1 MNDQVVRIGC
11 GSGFWGDTPEGTRQL
26 IERGAL
32 NYLMLDYLAE
42 VTMSILARMRS
53 RNPALGYVPDFVTQV
68 IGQHGSEI
76 ARQGIKVIV
85 NAGGV
90 NPMACKAAVE
100 KELAR
105 QGLTLK
111 VAAVVGD
118 DLLASSVALH
128 AREVREMFSG
138 QALPAELVSANAY
151 LGAFPIAAA
160 LSAGADIVVTG
171 RCVDSALALGP
182 LIHAFGW
189 APAQYDLLSAGS
201 LVGHVIECGPQCTG
215 GFFSDWR
222 SMQAGWADIGF
233 PIAECHADGRFTV
246 TKPAGTGGGVTRAT
260 VAEQITYETGDP
272 RRYLLPDVCCD
283 WSQVQL
289 REDGADRIVVGGARG
304 AAPGPAYKVS
314 ATYLD
319 GHRCIATLLVRGRN
333 AVDKARGIAQAILA
347 RSATLLAREGLA
359 SFTETSVEL
368 LGAEDAYGPR
378 AQTQA
383 TRELVLKIA
392 ARHPVARALEIFS
405 GEVFPVST
413 GTVQGIS
420 GAHAGRPKVQPVVRL
435 FSFLQDKASVPVTV
449 CAEGAPVPVVAH
461 VPSAVSTA
469 SIPNPPASDGTT
481 ADNAVGPTASASLST
496 VAFARSGD
504 KGDMSNIAVLARHP
518 KVVPL
523 LQAQLSTERVQDY
536 FAHLIQGPV
545 QRFDWP
551 GLDGMNFLLDRALGG
566 GGVAS
571 LRYDPQ
577 GKAYAE
583 MLMDLPIDIP
593 VSWLDEEWVEA

>member
-1 MNDQVVRIGC
+1 MDKQVVRIGC

-26 IERGAL
+26 VERGAL
-32 NYLMLDYLAE
+32 DYLMLDYLAE

-68 IGQHGSEI
+68 IRLHGRDI
-76 ARQGIKVIV
+76 ARQGIKVVV

-90 NPMACKAAVE
+90 NPAACKAAVE
-100 KELAR
+100 KELAE
-105 QGLTLK
+105 QGLALK

-118 DLLASSVALH
+118 DLLASGADLR
-128 AREVREMFSG
+128 ARDVREMFSG
-138 QALPAELVSANAY
+138 EALPQSLVSANAY

-160 LSAGADIVVTG
+160 LAGGADVVVTG

-189 APAQYDLLSAGS
+189 LPEQYDLLSAGS
-201 LVGHVIECGPQCTG
+201 LAGHVIECGPQCTG

-222 SMQAGWADIGF
+222 QMQHGWADIGF
-233 PIAECHADGRFTV
+233 PIAECSADGSV
-246 TKPAGTGGGVTRAT
+246 VITKPAGTGGGVTRAT

-272 RRYLLPDVCCD
+272 RRYLLPDVSCD
-283 WSQVQL
+283 WSEVQL
-289 REDGADRIVVGGARG
+289 REDGPDRVAVSGARG
-304 AAPGPAYKVS
+304 LAPGPCYKVS

-319 GHRCIATLLVRGRN
+319 GHRCIATLLVRGRH
-333 AVDKARGIAQAILA
+333 AVDKARGIAHAMLA
-347 RSATLLAREGLA
+347 RCSQSLERERLAP
-359 SFTETSVEL
+359 FTETSVEL

-378 AQTQA
+378 AQTLR
-383 TRELVLKIA
+383 TREVVLKIA
-392 ARHPVARALEIFS
+392 ARHPLARALDIFAGEIF
-405 GEVFPVST
+405 PAST

-420 GAHAGRPKVQPVVRL
+420 GAHAGKPKVQPVVRL
-435 FSFLQDKASVPVTV
+435 FSFLHDKDSVPVSV
-449 CAEGAPVPVVAH
+449 CADGAPTPVVAH
-461 VPSAVSTA
+461 RPAAGQERAQQADKVRDELTPAMCAEPTVKTALSAVA
-469 SIPNPPASDGTT
+469 H
-481 ADNAVGPTASASLST
+481 
-496 VAFARSGD
+496 ARSGD

-518 KVVPL
+518 KALPL
-523 LQAQLSTERVQDY
+523 LRAQVTPARVQDY
-536 FAHLIQGPV
+536 FAHLVQGNV

-551 GLDGMNFLLDRALGG
+551 GLDGMNFLLDQALGG

-583 MLMDLPIDIP
+583 MLLDLQIDIP
-593 VSWLDEEWVEA
+593 VSWFDEEWVQA